1 MKVTSAILAVFF
13 LGIILF
19 PCADEVAG
27 DKCGTEVHFHTGD
40 QDPQADADLCTLFCQ
55 CNCCQTH
62 FTSDQSYDKEIISFP
77 GKDHQT
83 FYIDDLGKDI
93 PDPFLHPPQI

>member
-1 MKVTSAILAVFF
+1 MKVTSAILAIFF
-13 LGIILF
+13 FGIILF

-27 DKCGTEVHFHTGD
+27 DTYGTEVNFHSGD
-40 QDPQADADLCTLFCQ
+40 QDHQADADLCTPFCQ
-55 CNCCQTH
+55 CNCCQTLVANG
-62 FTSDQSYDKEIISFP
+62 QSYYNEIISFQ

-83 FYIDDLGKDI
+83 YYIDDLGKDI